1 MAEDFKRVKFDRGA
15 FLIKEGERTDDA
27 YLIAKGKVEIR
38 IGAFG
43 RNPHTLAVLEPGDV
57 VGEMSLFDDEPP
69 VASAI
74 ALTDTE
80 VTSISRAEF
89 NRRIEAMDPMMRGL
103 LKIMVKRLRHA
114 ATKAGWKEIDWISEK
129 ES

>member
-27 YLIAKGKVEIR
+27 YLIARGKVEIR

-57 VGEMSLFDDEPP
+57 VGEMSLFDDQPP
-69 VASAI
+69 IASAI
-74 ALTDTE
+74 ALADTE
-80 VTSISRAEF
+80 ATSISRAEF

-114 ATKAGWKEIDWISEK
+114 VTKAGWKEIDWISEK
-129 ES
+129 ET

>member
-1 MAEDFKRVKFDRGA
+1 MRDYR
-15 FLIKEGERTDDA
+15 
-27 YLIAKGKVEIR
+27 
-38 IGAFG
+38 
-43 RNPHTLAVLEPGDV
+43 TLAVLEPGDV